1 MNTTNMITTT
11 KTIALSLGLLAYGL
25 TNTMAANLA
34 VVGNGAASGPI
45 IVSSLGSDIA
55 LGTRVRIG
63 TFNNVSSLNSTIAD
77 YRSGAV
83 DYSQSLLN
91 LSGNFTDLGTNVTN
105 YGNANQTGTG
115 VSSSQFVYNT
125 TANLTVN
132 SVLASHNVFNGSI
145 ANVNWSSSIGF
156 SSPVYLWVAY
166 NNEIGI
172 FRDSAWTTPVS
183 DLTALTLNLSA
194 ISNAQTGNTE
204 VLLGSYTDYASGTDL
219 LRLESVP
226 EPSTGVL
233 MAFGAVGLVAMRR
246 FRKV

>member
-1 MNTTNMITTT
+1 MNTTNMITKT

-25 TNTMAANLA
+25 NNTMAANLA

-45 IVSSLGSDIA
+45 IVSSVGSDIA

-63 TFNNVSSLNSTIAD
+63 TFNNASTLNTTIAD
-77 YRSGAV
+77 YRSGTV
-83 DYSQSLLN
+83 DYNQSLLN
-91 LSGNFTDLGTNVTN
+91 LGSNFTDLGTNVTN
-105 YGNANQTGTG
+105 FGNANQTGTG
-115 VSSSQFVYNT
+115 VSSTQFVYNT

-132 SVLASHNVFNGSI
+132 GLLSSHNVFSGSI
-145 ANVNWSSSIGF
+145 ANVNWSSSVGF
-156 SSPVYLWVAY
+156 SSPIYLWVAY

-183 DLTALTLNLSA
+183 DLTALTLNLNS
-194 ISNAQTGNTE
+194 ISSAQTGNTE

-219 LRLESVP
+219 LKLESVP

-233 MAFGAVGLVAMRR
+233 MAIGAVGLVTMRR
-246 FRKV
+246 LRKV